1 MLTKSFGLAAGLAL
15 FTIAASHRTT
25 ADIGKPGLTPVPC
38 PDRAWET
45 TDPAFDPLPHAKVSF
60 GQYDG
65 GVYRIEKP
73 DDWNGELVL
82 WAHGYAPEGGPQ
94 GGRLRVDTPGGGRGT
109 SPFRQHLI
117 ERGFAWAASS
127 YRCNGYVPGTGLL
140 DTIALV
146 DLFTKFNESKAPA
159 RVYLTGGSMGGHV
172 TVLGMQ
178 EFPTKF
184 AGGLA
189 LCASGPGEMD
199 FLSSVGTAAELIA
212 GVRVSDS
219 THDQDVA
226 KLADVLGKPP
236 SYTQKGRQLAS
247 VQLQISGGPRP
258 FAMEGLSSRF
268 IENASFAVD
277 DNSKLIWARVATNA
291 DTSYAIEDG
300 LGMTAKEINDHV
312 RRKAA
317 DREARSDRGPYE
329 EAIPFDGKLER
340 PLLTIH
346 NTGDLYVPISLERT
360 LKHAVDSAGRSP
372 YLVQRIVRSAGHC
385 SFSPQELNRGFDDM
399 VVWARGGSRPEGD
412 DVLGDLTNAGLKF
425 TEPLRPG
432 DPGTR
437 RVGELVTSQQQA
449 RDR

>member
-1 MLTKSFGLAAGLAL
+1 MLKHSFGLAAGLAL
-15 FTIAASHRTT
+15 AAIAATRGS
-25 ADIGKPGLTPVPC
+25 ADVGKPGLTPAPC
-38 PDRAWET
+38 PERTWERV
-45 TDPAFDPLPHAKVSF
+45 DPTFEPLPHAKVSF
-60 GQYDG
+60 GEYDG

-82 WAHGYAPEGGPQ
+82 WAHGYVPEGGPQ
-94 GGRLRVDTPGGGRGT
+94 GARLRVDGPGSRGPN
-109 SPFRQHLI
+109 SFRQHLI
-117 ERGFAWAASS
+117 EHGFAWASSS
-127 YRCNGYVPGTGLL
+127 YRCNGYVPGAGLL

-146 DLFTKFNESKAPA
+146 DLFTKFNESKPPA

-199 FLSSVGTAAELIA
+199 FLSSVGTAAELIS
-212 GVRVSDS
+212 GVRITDA
-219 THDQDVA
+219 THTQDVA
-226 KLADVLGKPP
+226 KIAEILGTPP

-247 VQLQISGGPRP
+247 VQLEISGGPRP
-258 FAMEGLSSRF
+258 FALEGLSSRF

-277 DNSKLIWARVATNA
+277 DNSPLIWARVATNT
-291 DTSYAIEDG
+291 DTRYAIEDG
-300 LGMTAKEINDHV
+300 LGLTAKDINDHV

-317 DREARSDRGPYE
+317 DRDARSDRGPYE
-329 EAIPFDGKLER
+329 EAVPFDGKLER

-346 NTGDLYVPISLERT
+346 NTGDLYVPISLERA
-360 LKHAVDSAGRSP
+360 LKRAVDAAGRSSH
-372 YLVQRIVRSAGHC
+372 LVQRIVRSAGHC
-385 SFSPQELNRGFDDM
+385 SFSPQELNRGFDDL
-399 VVWARGGSRPEGD
+399 VAWARGGQRPEGD
-412 DVLGDLTNAGLKF
+412 DVMGDLTNAGLKF

-437 RVGELVTSQQQA
+437 RVGELATSQQEA
-449 RDR
+449 RGR